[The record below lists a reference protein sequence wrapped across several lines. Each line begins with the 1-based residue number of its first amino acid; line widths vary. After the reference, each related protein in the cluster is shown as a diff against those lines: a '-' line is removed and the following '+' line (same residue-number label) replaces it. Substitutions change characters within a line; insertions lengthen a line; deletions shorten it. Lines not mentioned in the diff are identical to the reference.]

1 MATRKT
7 DTHNKKRESG
17 HPGGGAGRKDKVGPS
32 GVYPMSGPHPP
43 GDAPTVW
50 PGAWGQG
57 KRGPRGYEDHGES
70 GLNLRPVKPEKCR
83 DIMTKDPVF
92 CQASD
97 TVMIAAELMKRH
109 NIGALPVIGNLR
121 GRKLVGM
128 ITDRDLAMKV
138 VAEAQDP
145 HTITVE
151 QIMSHPVV
159 TCSPD
164 DRYQKALDL
173 MEEHQVKRI
182 PAVDNSGRVVGM
194 ISEAD
199 VALRVHDDRKTAEVV
214 SSICQPG

>member
-1 MATRKT
+1 MAIRKSEK
-7 DTHNKKRESG
+7 HNKERESG
-17 HPGGGAGRKDKVGPS
+17 RPGGGAGRKDKVGPS

-43 GDAPTVW
+43 GDAPLVW

-57 KRGPRGYEDHGES
+57 KRGAAGYEDHGES
-70 GLNLRPVKPEKCR
+70 ELNLRPVKPGKCR

-97 TVMIAAELMKRH
+97 TAMVAAKLMKRH

-121 GRKLVGM
+121 GKKLVGI

-138 VAEAQDP
+138 VAETHDP
-145 HTITVE
+145 HTITVD
-151 QIMSHPVV
+151 QIMSRQVV

-173 MEEHQVKRI
+173 MEQHQVKRI

-199 VALRVHDDRKTAEVV
+199 VALRVGDPKKTAQVV
-214 SSICQPG
+214 TSISQPN